1 MKITCSRRDS
11 KSDVLAKGRTWQ
23 EFISNLETE
32 NDVEVDSAY
41 KDKYNNFI
49 EFYSDGELFE
59 GEVTKYHGGDY
70 ELLQE
75 NVRKVQASKVMSTVQ
90 GEIDKYFDDDEYTS
104 NFTYIDSKEVTDSNG
119 FITEYTWYKSEDG
132 NNVFVFG
139 DPDMYRPE
147 DGNFDYETENDE
159 LAQEWFSSYTGFED
173 TTREDLMCNS
183 HNYGALDENKIIEWL
198 GDHEQAWEDFT
209 SHFSEYDIN
218 QLSDDEIIGWIYDH
232 DLLFE
237 DFSRRFPDIAS
248 DWLNTNE

>member
-1 MKITCSRRDS
+1 MRNVVHGTPEQFEDAVRMQINKLERSSETIESS
-11 KSDVLAKGRTWQ
+11 QGIEEAVLAKGKTWQ

-49 EFYSDGELFE
+49 EFYTDGELFE

-90 GEIDKYFDDDEYTS
+90 GEIDKYFDDDEYKS
-104 NFTYIDSKEVTDSNG
+104 NFTYIDSKEVTDSDG

-159 LAQEWFSSYTGFED
+159 LAQEWFSSYTGFDDYED
-173 TTREDLMCNS
+173 
-183 HNYGALDENKIIEWL
+183 
-198 GDHEQAWEDFT
+198 
-209 SHFSEYDIN
+209 
-218 QLSDDEIIGWIYDH
+218 
-232 DLLFE
+232 
-237 DFSRRFPDIAS
+237 
-248 DWLNTNE
+248 